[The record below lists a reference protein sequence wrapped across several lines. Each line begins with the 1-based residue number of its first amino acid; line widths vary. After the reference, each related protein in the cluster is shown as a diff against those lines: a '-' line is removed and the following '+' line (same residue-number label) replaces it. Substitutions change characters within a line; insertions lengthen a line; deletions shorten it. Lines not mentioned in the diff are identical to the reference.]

1 MKVSI
6 IMPVYNKAKYLE
18 NMVNCI
24 LSQTYTNFE
33 LIIINDG
40 STDGSDKIC
49 DKLSKDSRIKVIH
62 IENAG
67 VSNARNIGLEIVRGE
82 YIQFLDADD
91 YIEKNMLEDL
101 VKIADKNK
109 PDLIISG
116 IKKVDQN
123 NKLIE
128 NILPNFDGI
137 TDVSKMME
145 NFGEVQRTTGIY
157 GYISNKFI
165 KRSIIKENNLKFNTS
180 IWLAEDLDFYLE
192 LYKYIC
198 KVYFC
203 RYSYYYYLIDAENS
217 STTSGIIDNYL
228 IQAKIILKE
237 KELLEYRN
245 SLNQLNLDA
254 INFVVT
260 NFIMSYMYQK
270 FNYNY
275 SDYIKCLNIIIQDK
289 EYMESLVCNKC
300 NYFENIILSLLSCK
314 CKFLIYIL
322 FFIRTLLRDLYR
334 KIKKLKNGEFING

>member
-18 NMVNCI
+18 NMVNCV

-40 STDGSDKIC
+40 STDGSDLIC
-49 DKLSKDSRIKVIH
+49 NNLKKDSRVKIIH
-62 IENAG
+62 IKNGG
-67 VSNARNIGLEIVRGE
+67 VSNARNRGLEIATGE

-91 YIEKNMLEDL
+91 YIEENMLEDL
-101 VKIADKNK
+101 VKIANKNDA
-109 PDLIISG
+109 DLIISG
-116 IKKVDQN
+116 IKKINQN

-128 NILPNFDGI
+128 NILPKFKGMTEI
-137 TDVSKMME
+137 SKMME

-165 KRSIIKENNLKFNTS
+165 KGSIIRENNLKFNTG

-192 LYKYIC
+192 LYKYIST
-198 KVYFC
+198 VYFC
-203 RYSYYYYLIDAENS
+203 QYSYYYYLIDAENS
-217 STTSGIIDNYL
+217 STTSGITDNYL

-237 KELLEYRN
+237 KELLKYRN
-245 SLNQLNLDA
+245 SLNQSNLDA

-275 SDYIKCLNIIIQDK
+275 SDYINCLNIIIEDK
-289 EYMESLVCNKC
+289 EYMQSLVCNKC
-300 NYFENIILSLLSCK
+300 NYFENIILSLLSHRCR
-314 CKFLIYIL
+314 FLIYIL

-334 KIKKLKNGEFING
+334 KIKNFKNGEFING

>member
-18 NMVNCI
+18 TMVNCV

-40 STDGSDKIC
+40 STDGSDLIC
-49 DKLSKDSRIKVIH
+49 NNLNKDNRVKVIH
-62 IENAG
+62 IKNGG
-67 VSNARNIGLEIVRGE
+67 VSNARNKGLEIATGE

-116 IKKVDQN
+116 IKKIDKH

-128 NILPNFDGI
+128 NILPNFDGMI
-137 TDVSKMME
+137 EVPKMME
-145 NFGEVQRTTGIY
+145 NFGEIQRKTGIY

-165 KRSIIKENNLKFNTS
+165 KRSIIRENNLKFNTG

-192 LYKYIC
+192 LYKYIST
-198 KVYFC
+198 VYFC
-203 RYSYYYYLIDAENS
+203 QYSYYYYLIDAENS
-217 STTSGIIDNYL
+217 STTSNITDNYL

-237 KELLEYRN
+237 KELLKYRN
-245 SLNQLNLDA
+245 SLNKSNLEN
-254 INFVVT
+254 INLVVT

-270 FNYNY
+270 FNYHY
-275 SDYIKCLNIIIQDK
+275 KYYLEQLNIIIQDK
-289 EYMESLVCNKC
+289 EYMESLVCDRE
-300 NYFENIILSLLSCK
+300 NYFEYIILKLLSHR
-314 CKFLIYIL
+314 CKFFIYIL
-322 FFIRTLLRDLYR
+322 FLNRTIVRNLYR
-334 KIKKLKNGEFING
+334 TIKNI